1 MEEKR
6 KKARTIL
13 LIGVSVLITG
23 AAAIFYWLRSGG
35 YETTDN
41 AQIDGNIIS
50 VRSGVTSYVSGIY
63 FLDDQI
69 VEKGQLLF
77 SLDTVELKAKVE
89 EAEAA
94 LDYARADL
102 GIARNE
108 AIAGY
113 QNSGSYIESSKAGA
127 QEVIGAKASLV
138 KSQNE
143 YRRLEQLLAIRAATQ
158 EQFENAQTALKN
170 AGAAFAKAQNQYK
183 ASLSSAGSIRT
194 QAKVKSQQTNL
205 KLALIR
211 QREAE
216 LTLAR
221 SNFEKAWIRAPFGGR
236 VTRRAVQ
243 SGQYVSAGQAL
254 CSVIDTVNYWVSAN
268 FKETQLSNIKQG
280 QRVEVKIDAL
290 PDRSIAGTVESTS
303 GATGAKFSLIPAD
316 NATGNFIKIVQR
328 VPVRIRLDMGSKK
341 ADEGLFPGLSA
352 FVKVKID

>member
-1 MEEKR
+1 MEHNR
-6 KKARTIL
+6 KKIRTIL
-13 LIGVSVLITG
+13 LVGASLLVAG
-23 AAAIFYWLRSGG
+23 AATVLYWLGSGN

-63 FLDDQI
+63 FVDNQI
-69 VEKGQLLF
+69 VKKGQLLF
-77 SLDTVELKAKVE
+77 TLDTVELKAKAD

-94 LDYARADL
+94 LEYARADL
-102 GIARNE
+102 GVARNE
-108 AIAGY
+108 AVAGY
-113 QNSGSYIESSKAGA
+113 QNAGSYNESSKAGS
-127 QEVIGAKASLV
+127 QEVAVAKASLI

-158 EQFENAQTALKN
+158 EQYENAQTALKN
-170 AGAAFAKAQNQYK
+170 ANAAYAKAQSQYR
-183 ASLSSAGSIRT
+183 ASLSSAESIRT
-194 QAKVKSQQTNL
+194 QAKVKSQQASL

-221 SNFEKAWIRAPFGGR
+221 NDLEKAWIRAPFSGR

-243 SGQYVSAGQAL
+243 GGQYVSAGQAL
-254 CSVIDTVNYWVSAN
+254 CSVIDTDNCWISAN
-268 FKETQLSNIKQG
+268 FKETQLFNIKPG

-290 PDRSIAGTVESTS
+290 PGKRVEGVVESMS
-303 GATGAKFSLIPAD
+303 GATGAKFALIPAD

-328 VPVRIRLDMGSKK
+328 VPVRIRLERSDK
-341 ADEGLFPGLSA
+341 EPNRGLFPGLSA